1 MSCDDA
7 GPLLLRRLEGRLEGD
22 DWHRL
27 ESHLQECA
35 VCREALEG
43 QQAVAAVLASRP
55 PSGASAAFVS
65 RVMAAVEPERSWID
79 VLNWRTWTFRLAPVA
94 AALALVAA
102 LGFGPTEAAEPLEFS
117 DLVAEWV
124 VEDDA
129 ETLPP
134 FALFWDDAVAEE
146 TLLEAV
152 LTTSPDEQ

>member
-1 MSCDDA
+1 MSCDDV

-27 ESHLQECA
+27 ESHLQHCSA
-35 VCREALEG
+35 CREELDG

-55 PSGASAAFVS
+55 SSGASPAFIN
-65 RVMAAVEPERSWID
+65 RVMAAVEPERSWLD
-79 VLNWRTWTFRLAPVA
+79 VLNWRAWTFRMAPVA

-102 LGFGPTEAAEPLEFS
+102 LGFGPTEAAEPLEFV

-146 TLLEAV
+146 ALLEAV
-152 LTTSPDEQ
+152 LTASSDEQ